1 MTPNLTPSTLNRVQ
15 RTSLKTRTYQMNVT
29 VLTSK
34 NNFYGKEIIVALR
47 RAGITV
53 SVVVVK
59 NSISRKQKL
68 FRSVARRLG
77 LVDALKL
84 SFIRTIDGAKQ
95 YYRIA
100 KENQELL
107 KDYSGFCQQVIF
119 SNSTNHLETEHALKE
134 SKTDLLVLGHSGIVR
149 KNILTIPKIGVLNGH
164 PGILPFYRG
173 IDCPH
178 WALLNGDNNKIGAT
192 VHWVDEGIDT
202 GRIIITKKHRIN
214 KTTTISILE
223 EELYTLCSEMLAS
236 VVVQIASGKIPEGTP
251 QHPEKGQQYFKMP
264 YKDVRKL
271 KSILQSYQKLEK

>member
-1 MTPNLTPSTLNRVQ
+1 MCTA
-15 RTSLKTRTYQMNVT
+15 NV
-29 VLTSK
+29 V
-34 NNFYGKEIIVALR
+34 F
-47 RAGITV
+47 
-53 SVVVVK
+53 VK
-59 NSISRKQKL
+59 KSISRKQNL

-77 LVDALKL
+77 LADTLKL
-84 SFIRTIDGAKQ
+84 SFIRAIDGAKK

-107 KDYSGFCQQVIF
+107 KDYSELCQQVIF
-119 SNSTNHLETEHALKE
+119 SSSTNHLETEHALKE

-149 KNILTIPKIGVLNGH
+149 KNIITIPKIGVLNGH

-214 KTTTISILE
+214 KTTISILE
-223 EELYTLCSEMLAS
+223 EELYTLCSEMIAT
-236 VVVQIASGKIPEGTP
+236 VVVQIVSGKIPEGTP
-251 QHPEKGQQYFKMP
+251 QHPEEGHQYFKMP
-264 YKDVRKL
+264 YKDVKKL
-271 KSILQSYQKLEK
+271 KSILQSHQKLEK

>member
-1 MTPNLTPSTLNRVQ
+1 
-15 RTSLKTRTYQMNVT
+15 MNVT
-29 VLTSK
+29 VLTIK
-34 NNFYGKEIIVALR
+34 NSFYGKKIIVALR

-59 NSISRKQKL
+59 QSISQKQKL

-84 SFIRTIDGAKQ
+84 SFIRAIDGVKQ
-95 YYRIA
+95 HYRIA

-119 SNSTNHLETEHALKE
+119 SNYTNHLETEHALKE

-149 KNILTIPKIGVLNGH
+149 KNILRIPKIGVLNGH

-192 VHWVDEGIDT
+192 VHWVTKEMDEGPI
-202 GRIIITKKHRIN
+202 
-214 KTTTISILE
+214 
-223 EELYTLCSEMLAS
+223 
-236 VVVQIASGKIPEGTP
+236 
-251 QHPEKGQQYFKMP
+251 
-264 YKDVRKL
+264 
-271 KSILQSYQKLEK
+271 ILQDKVKIDDDDSVETLTEKIHKLEYKLLPKALEYVIHQI

>member
-1 MTPNLTPSTLNRVQ
+1 MTPNLTTITLNRAQ

-29 VLTSK
+29 VLTIK
-34 NNFYGKEIIVALR
+34 NSFYGKKIIVALR

-59 NSISRKQKL
+59 QSISQKQKL

-84 SFIRTIDGAKQ
+84 SFIRAIDGVKQ
-95 YYRIA
+95 HYRIA

-149 KNILTIPKIGVLNGH
+149 KNILRIPKIGVLNGH

-192 VHWVDEGIDT
+192 VHWVDKGIDT
-202 GRIIITKKHRIN
+202 GRIIITKKYRIN
-214 KTTTISILE
+214 KITTISILE
-223 EELYTLCSEMLAS
+223 EELYTLCSEMIAN
-236 VVVQIASGKIPEGTP
+236 VVVQITSGKIPEGTP
-251 QHPEKGQQYFKMP
+251 QHPEEGQQYFKMP
-264 YKDVRKL
+264 YKSVRKL

>member
-1 MTPNLTPSTLNRVQ
+1 MTPNLTTITLNRAQ

-29 VLTSK
+29 VLTIK
-34 NNFYGKEIIVALR
+34 NSFYGKKIIVALR

-59 NSISRKQKL
+59 QSISQKQKL

-84 SFIRTIDGAKQ
+84 SFIRAIDGVKQ
-95 YYRIA
+95 HYRIA

-107 KDYSGFCQQVIF
+107 KDYSGFCRQVIF

-149 KNILTIPKIGVLNGH
+149 KNILRIPKIGVLNGH

-202 GRIIITKKHRIN
+202 GRIIITKKYRIN
-214 KTTTISILE
+214 KITTISILE
-223 EELYTLCSEMLAS
+223 EELYTLCSEMIAN
-236 VVVQIASGKIPEGTP
+236 VVVQITSGKIPAGTP
-251 QHPEKGQQYFKMP
+251 QHPEEGQQYFKMP
-264 YKDVRKL
+264 YKSVRKL